1 MSITEFEKIQFY
13 LAPMESVTGYVYR
26 NAYHAMFGDMD
37 KYVTPFIAPSKKKLL
52 KTRERKD
59 VAPEHNQG
67 MYVVPQILTNDAEQF
82 LTTCNMLAELGY
94 QEVNLNL
101 GCPMATV
108 VSKKKGSGFLE
119 DPERLD
125 RFFDAVFEGISRLP
139 EERSCKV
146 SVKTRIGVEFPEEF
160 ADILRV
166 YNRYPIS
173 EVIIH
178 PRLQKDFYNNHPNLG
193 VFAEALKECVHP
205 VCYNGDIFT
214 VEDYHVFREKFPQV
228 DRIMLGRGVIA
239 NPGLVRE
246 IRTGQSVTTAELK
259 EYHDRLYAGY
269 REEMDCERDAL
280 FKMKEVWFYLGKMFP
295 EAERELK
302 KVKKADRPE
311 EYLAAVRGVFT
322 LPVHALQ

>member
-1 MSITEFEKIQFY
+1 MNNSAFDPIQFY

-26 NAYHAMFGDMD
+26 NVYQAMFGDMD
-37 KYVTPFIAPSKKKLL
+37 KYVTPFIAPSKKKIL
-52 KTRERKD
+52 KTRERKE

-82 LTTCNMLAELGY
+82 LTTCNTLSELGY
-94 QEVNLNL
+94 REVNLNL

-119 DPERLD
+119 DPDRLD
-125 RFFDAVFEGISRLP
+125 RFFDTVFEEMEKQP
-139 EERSCKV
+139 EKQRCKI
-146 SVKTRIGVEFPEEF
+146 SVKTRLGVEFPEEF
-160 ADILRV
+160 ADILQI

-178 PRLQKDFYNNHPNLG
+178 PRLQKDFYNNHPNLDI
-193 VFAEALKECVHP
+193 FAETLQQCVHP
-205 VCYNGDIFT
+205 ICYNGDIFT
-214 VEDYHVFREKFPQV
+214 AEDYRVFRERFPQV

-246 IRTGQSVTTAELK
+246 IRTGQQVTAVELK

-295 EAERELK
+295 GAERELK
-302 KVKKADRPE
+302 KVKNAVRPE

>member
-1 MSITEFEKIQFY
+1 MNHIESNSIQFY

-26 NAYHAMFGDMD
+26 TVYQAMFGDMD
-37 KYVTPFIAPSKKKLL
+37 KYVTPFIAPSKKKIL

-67 MYVVPQILTNDAEQF
+67 MNVVPQILTNDAEQF
-82 LTTCNMLAELGY
+82 LVTCNTLSELGY
-94 QEVNLNL
+94 HEVNLNL

-119 DPERLD
+119 EPERLD
-125 RFFDAVFEGISRLP
+125 RFFDAVFEGMAKLP
-139 EERSCKV
+139 EEDRCKF
-146 SVKTRIGVEFPEEF
+146 SVKTRIGVQFPEEF
-160 ADILRV
+160 EDILQI

-178 PRLQKDFYNNHPNLG
+178 PRLQKDFYNNHPNLS
-193 VFAEALKECVHP
+193 VFAETLQQCVHP
-205 VCYNGDIFT
+205 ICYNGDIFT
-214 VEDYHVFREKFPQV
+214 VEDYQAFREKFPQV

-239 NPGLVRE
+239 NLGLVRE
-246 IRTGQSVTTAELK
+246 IRTGQQVTMAELK

-269 REEMDCERDAL
+269 REEMACERDAL

-311 EYLAAVRGVFT
+311 EYLAAVRGVFRG
-322 LPVHALQ
+322 